1 MLNKTQQIGYL
12 TKDPE
17 LKYAGANNVAI
28 VSFTLAVNRRFT
40 KAGEEAQADFILC
53 KAFGKTAEFI
63 SNHFTKGKQMAL
75 CGRIQTGSY
84 EKEGQRI
91 YTTEVIA
98 EEVYFCGGKA
108 DAVKQGGADAQ
119 FTPIEIDDSSELP
132 F

>member
-1 MLNKTQQIGYL
+1 MNKSILQGRL
-12 TKDPE
+12 TKDPD
-17 LKYAGANNVAI
+17 LKYAGANNTAI
-28 VSFTLAVNRRFT
+28 ATFTLAVNRRFT

-53 KAFGKTAEFI
+53 KSFGKTAEFVAQY
-63 SNHFTKGKQMAL
+63 FGKGKQMAL

-108 DAVKQGGADAQ
+108 DAVKQGGADAGNA
-119 FTPIEIDDSSELP
+119 PVDSNEDSLP